1 MICTHCGKEIQNGIT
16 FCPYCGS
23 TVNNAKENTKMKKH
37 NPAKVLVSIAAVA
50 VVAAGGWAFAN
61 RTPTIDVSKYMILS
75 ADGYNTVGKLNISF
89 DTEKLEKDYGKQI
102 ATRFKK
108 QMKNLKDDTYG
119 LSSLTASL
127 YDGYEADLFAET
139 CATGSAD
146 KTKNLSNG
154 DVVTYTW
161 DDNSDEAEEAF
172 GVKVK
177 YSDIT
182 YTVSGLAS
190 VNTFDAFDGV
200 DVEFSGISPDGRAT
214 VNSLPT
220 AAEAQGLYYT
230 LDENSGLSNGDT
242 VTLTVSADDTFLKN
256 HEITLSETSKTLTV
270 SGLKEPE
277 TIDPFEDSLLN
288 IAVEGETVSGKLN
301 ILIRGC
307 APHLGVTVSSD
318 LPADDPRS
326 ALTYSVATESPEGG
340 YAQGDVVTITATP
353 KFSSDFTNSYILSRD
368 SLEVSLENVPHY
380 LSSADEVTPDL
391 LAQLKPLV
399 ENELNSSVDYG
410 MTYTS
415 IWAADGSS
423 PVSSESSASGPR
435 WTGTASLLVDKD
447 SDIYNGS
454 YYGDNML
461 VFPYEIAYNV
471 FSGEGSGTAVGG
483 IYLLNVKVNA
493 DGSYDL
499 SEVSTGTTSYYTD
512 MNAFLAKEVNNRSE
526 WYDITTAPFNW

>member
-23 TVNNAKENTKMKKH
+23 AVNNAKENTKMKKH
-37 NPAKVLVSIAAVA
+37 NPAKVLAPIAAAA
-50 VVAAGGWAFAN
+50 VIAAGGWAFAN
-61 RTPTIDVSKYMILS
+61 RTPTIDVSKYMTLS

-102 ATRFKK
+102 TTRFKK

-127 YDGYEADLFAET
+127 YDGYETDLFAET

-177 YSDIT
+177 YTDIT

-242 VTLTVSADDTFLKN
+242 VTLTVHSNRDDFSDCIDKYGAMPQATEKTFTVEGLNEYVTSAD
-256 HEITLSETSKTLTV
+256 TLS
-270 SGLKEPE
+270 
-277 TIDPFEDSLLN
+277 DSVL
-288 IAVEGETVSGKLN
+288 
-301 ILIRGC
+301 
-307 APHLGVTVSSD
+307 
-318 LPADDPRS
+318 
-326 ALTYSVATESPEGG
+326 
-340 YAQGDVVTITATP
+340 
-353 KFSSDFTNSYILSRD
+353 
-368 SLEVSLENVPHY
+368 VSLQNQAEDVFKSY
-380 LSSADEVTPDL
+380 A
-391 LAQLKPLV
+391 AQRFSNGQTFK
-399 ENELNSSVDYG
+399 G
-410 MTYTS
+410 MTYLGNYILTPKNKDSWGDKDRIVLAYQVTVHHDYTS
-415 IWAADGSS
+415 ELNTTYDADDSFFWYITFNNVSKDADGNI
-423 PVSSESSASGPR
+423 ASGLNDYDTPTTFVKIDSGVQKYSFSSSTET
-435 WTGTASLLVDKD
+435 WEYYGYASLD
-447 SDIYNGS
+447 SLYNAAVNQ
-454 YYGDNML
+454 YVENYNHQDN
-461 VFPYEIAYNV
+461 VA
-471 FSGEGSGTAVGG
+471 
-483 IYLLNVKVNA
+483 
-493 DGSYDL
+493 
-499 SEVSTGTTSYYTD
+499 
-512 MNAFLAKEVNNRSE
+512 
-526 WYDITTAPFNW
+526 

>member
-23 TVNNAKENTKMKKH
+23 AVNNAKENTKMKKH
-37 NPAKVLVSIAAVA
+37 NPAKVLAPIAAVA

-61 RTPTIDVSKYMILS
+61 RTPTIDVSKYMTLS

-102 ATRFKK
+102 TTRFKK

-127 YDGYEADLFAET
+127 YDGYETDLFAET

-146 KTKNLSNG
+146 KTKTLSNG

-177 YSDIT
+177 YTDIT

-242 VTLTVSADDTFLKN
+242 VTLTVHSNRDDFSDCIDKYGAMPQATEKTFTVEGLNEYVTSAD
-256 HEITLSETSKTLTV
+256 TLS
-270 SGLKEPE
+270 
-277 TIDPFEDSLLN
+277 DSVL
-288 IAVEGETVSGKLN
+288 
-301 ILIRGC
+301 
-307 APHLGVTVSSD
+307 
-318 LPADDPRS
+318 
-326 ALTYSVATESPEGG
+326 
-340 YAQGDVVTITATP
+340 
-353 KFSSDFTNSYILSRD
+353 
-368 SLEVSLENVPHY
+368 VSLQNQAEDVFKSY
-380 LSSADEVTPDL
+380 A
-391 LAQLKPLV
+391 AQRFSNGQTFK
-399 ENELNSSVDYG
+399 G
-410 MTYTS
+410 MTYLGNYILTPKNKDSWGDKDRIVLAYQVTVHHDYTS
-415 IWAADGSS
+415 ELNTTYDADDSFFWYITFNNVSKDADGNI
-423 PVSSESSASGPR
+423 ASGLNDYDTPTTFVKIDSGVQKYSFSSSTET
-435 WTGTASLLVDKD
+435 WEYYGYASLD
-447 SDIYNGS
+447 SLYNAAVNQ
-454 YYGDNML
+454 YVENYNHQDN
-461 VFPYEIAYNV
+461 VA
-471 FSGEGSGTAVGG
+471 
-483 IYLLNVKVNA
+483 
-493 DGSYDL
+493 
-499 SEVSTGTTSYYTD
+499 
-512 MNAFLAKEVNNRSE
+512 
-526 WYDITTAPFNW
+526 

>member
-37 NPAKVLVSIAAVA
+37 TPAKVLVPIAAVA

-61 RTPTIDVSKYMILS
+61 RTPTIDVSKYMTLS

-146 KTKNLSNG
+146 KTKGLSNG

-177 YSDIT
+177 YTDIT

-242 VTLTVSADDTFLKN
+242 VTLTVHSNRDDFSDCIDKYGAMPQATEKTFTVEGLNEYVTSAD
-256 HEITLSETSKTLTV
+256 TLS
-270 SGLKEPE
+270 
-277 TIDPFEDSLLN
+277 DSVL
-288 IAVEGETVSGKLN
+288 
-301 ILIRGC
+301 
-307 APHLGVTVSSD
+307 
-318 LPADDPRS
+318 
-326 ALTYSVATESPEGG
+326 
-340 YAQGDVVTITATP
+340 
-353 KFSSDFTNSYILSRD
+353 
-368 SLEVSLENVPHY
+368 VSLQNQAEDVFKSY
-380 LSSADEVTPDL
+380 A
-391 LAQLKPLV
+391 AQRFSNGQTFK
-399 ENELNSSVDYG
+399 G
-410 MTYTS
+410 MTYLGNYILTPKNKDSWGDKDRIVLAYQVTVHHDYTS
-415 IWAADGSS
+415 ELNTTYDADDSFFWYITFNNVSKDADGNI
-423 PVSSESSASGPR
+423 ASGLNDYDTPTTFVKIDSGVQKYSFSSSTET
-435 WTGTASLLVDKD
+435 WEYYGYASLD
-447 SDIYNGS
+447 SLYNAAVNQ
-454 YYGDNML
+454 YVENYNHQDN
-461 VFPYEIAYNV
+461 VA
-471 FSGEGSGTAVGG
+471 
-483 IYLLNVKVNA
+483 
-493 DGSYDL
+493 
-499 SEVSTGTTSYYTD
+499 
-512 MNAFLAKEVNNRSE
+512 
-526 WYDITTAPFNW
+526 

>member
-23 TVNNAKENTKMKKH
+23 AVNNAKENTKMKKH
-37 NPAKVLVSIAAVA
+37 NPAKVLAPIAAVA

-61 RTPTIDVSKYMILS
+61 RTPTIDVSKYMTLS

-102 ATRFKK
+102 TTRFKK

-127 YDGYEADLFAET
+127 YDGYETDLFAET

-177 YSDIT
+177 YTDIT

-242 VTLTVSADDTFLKN
+242 VTLTVHSNRDDFSDCIDKYGAMPQATEKTFTVEGLNEYVTSAD
-256 HEITLSETSKTLTV
+256 TLS
-270 SGLKEPE
+270 
-277 TIDPFEDSLLN
+277 DSVL
-288 IAVEGETVSGKLN
+288 
-301 ILIRGC
+301 
-307 APHLGVTVSSD
+307 
-318 LPADDPRS
+318 
-326 ALTYSVATESPEGG
+326 
-340 YAQGDVVTITATP
+340 
-353 KFSSDFTNSYILSRD
+353 
-368 SLEVSLENVPHY
+368 VSLQNQAEDVFKSY
-380 LSSADEVTPDL
+380 A
-391 LAQLKPLV
+391 AQRFSNGQTFK
-399 ENELNSSVDYG
+399 G
-410 MTYTS
+410 MTYLGNYILTPKNKDSWGDKDRIVLAYQVTVHHDYTS
-415 IWAADGSS
+415 ELNTTYDADDSFFWYITFNNVSKDAAGNI
-423 PVSSESSASGPR
+423 ASGLNDYDTPTTFVKIDSGVQKYSFSSSTET
-435 WTGTASLLVDKD
+435 WEYYGYASLD
-447 SDIYNGS
+447 SLYNAAVNQ
-454 YYGDNML
+454 YVENYNHQDN
-461 VFPYEIAYNV
+461 VA
-471 FSGEGSGTAVGG
+471 
-483 IYLLNVKVNA
+483 
-493 DGSYDL
+493 
-499 SEVSTGTTSYYTD
+499 
-512 MNAFLAKEVNNRSE
+512 
-526 WYDITTAPFNW
+526 

>member
-23 TVNNAKENTKMKKH
+23 TVNNARENTKMKKH
-37 NPAKVLVSIAAVA
+37 NPAKVLVPIAAVA

-61 RTPTIDVSKYMILS
+61 RTPTIDVSKYMTLS

-177 YSDIT
+177 YTDIT

-242 VTLTVSADDTFLKN
+242 VTLTVHSNRDDFSDCIDKYGAMPQATEKTFTVAGLNEYVTSAD
-256 HEITLSETSKTLTV
+256 TLS
-270 SGLKEPE
+270 
-277 TIDPFEDSLLN
+277 DSVL
-288 IAVEGETVSGKLN
+288 
-301 ILIRGC
+301 
-307 APHLGVTVSSD
+307 
-318 LPADDPRS
+318 
-326 ALTYSVATESPEGG
+326 
-340 YAQGDVVTITATP
+340 
-353 KFSSDFTNSYILSRD
+353 
-368 SLEVSLENVPHY
+368 VSLQNQAEDVFKSY
-380 LSSADEVTPDL
+380 A
-391 LAQLKPLV
+391 AQRFSNGQTFK
-399 ENELNSSVDYG
+399 G
-410 MTYTS
+410 MTYLGNYILTPKNKDSWGDKDRIVLAYQVTVHHDYTS
-415 IWAADGSS
+415 ELNTTYDADDSFFWYITFNNVSKDADGNI
-423 PVSSESSASGPR
+423 ASGLNDYDTPTTFVKIDSGVQKYSFSSSTET
-435 WTGTASLLVDKD
+435 WEYYGYASLD
-447 SDIYNGS
+447 SLYNAAVNQ
-454 YYGDNML
+454 YVENYNHQDN
-461 VFPYEIAYNV
+461 VA
-471 FSGEGSGTAVGG
+471 
-483 IYLLNVKVNA
+483 
-493 DGSYDL
+493 
-499 SEVSTGTTSYYTD
+499 
-512 MNAFLAKEVNNRSE
+512 
-526 WYDITTAPFNW
+526 

>member
-23 TVNNAKENTKMKKH
+23 AVNNAKENTKMKKR
-37 NPAKVLVSIAAVA
+37 NPAKVLVPIAAVA

-61 RTPTIDVSKYMILS
+61 RTPTIDVSKYMTLS

-89 DTEKLEKDYGKQI
+89 DTEKFEKDYGKQI

-146 KTKNLSNG
+146 KTKGLSNG

-177 YSDIT
+177 YTDIT

-242 VTLTVSADDTFLKN
+242 VTLTVHSNRDDFSDCIDKYGAMPQATEKTFTVEELNEYVTSAD
-256 HEITLSETSKTLTV
+256 TLS
-270 SGLKEPE
+270 
-277 TIDPFEDSLLN
+277 DSVL
-288 IAVEGETVSGKLN
+288 
-301 ILIRGC
+301 
-307 APHLGVTVSSD
+307 
-318 LPADDPRS
+318 
-326 ALTYSVATESPEGG
+326 
-340 YAQGDVVTITATP
+340 
-353 KFSSDFTNSYILSRD
+353 
-368 SLEVSLENVPHY
+368 VSLQNQAEDVFKSY
-380 LSSADEVTPDL
+380 A
-391 LAQLKPLV
+391 AQRFSNGQTFK
-399 ENELNSSVDYG
+399 G
-410 MTYTS
+410 MTYLGNYILTPKNKDSWGDKDRIVLAYQVTVHHDYTS
-415 IWAADGSS
+415 ELNTTYDADDSFFWYITFNN
-423 PVSSESSASGPR
+423 VSKDANDNIASGLNDYDTPTTFVKIDSGVQKYSFSSSTKT
-435 WTGTASLLVDKD
+435 WEYYGYASLD
-447 SDIYNGS
+447 SLYNAAVNQ
-454 YYGDNML
+454 YVENYNHQDN
-461 VFPYEIAYNV
+461 VA
-471 FSGEGSGTAVGG
+471 
-483 IYLLNVKVNA
+483 
-493 DGSYDL
+493 
-499 SEVSTGTTSYYTD
+499 
-512 MNAFLAKEVNNRSE
+512 
-526 WYDITTAPFNW
+526 

>member
-23 TVNNAKENTKMKKH
+23 AVNNAKENTKMKKH

-61 RTPTIDVSKYMILS
+61 RTPTIDVSKYMTLS

-177 YSDIT
+177 YTDIT

-214 VNSLPT
+214 VTSLPT
-220 AAEAQGLYYT
+220 ATEAQGLYYT

-242 VTLTVSADDTFLKN
+242 VTLTVHSNRDDFSDCIDKYGAMPQATEKTFTVAGLNEYVTSAD
-256 HEITLSETSKTLTV
+256 TLS
-270 SGLKEPE
+270 
-277 TIDPFEDSLLN
+277 DSVL
-288 IAVEGETVSGKLN
+288 
-301 ILIRGC
+301 
-307 APHLGVTVSSD
+307 
-318 LPADDPRS
+318 
-326 ALTYSVATESPEGG
+326 
-340 YAQGDVVTITATP
+340 
-353 KFSSDFTNSYILSRD
+353 
-368 SLEVSLENVPHY
+368 VSLQNQAEDVFKSY
-380 LSSADEVTPDL
+380 A
-391 LAQLKPLV
+391 AQRFSNGQTFK
-399 ENELNSSVDYG
+399 G
-410 MTYTS
+410 MTYLGNYILTPKNKDSWGDKDRIVLAYQVTVHHDYTS
-415 IWAADGSS
+415 ELNTTYDADDSFFWYITFNNVSKDADGNI
-423 PVSSESSASGPR
+423 ASGLNDYDTPTTFVKIDSGVQKYSFSSSTET
-435 WTGTASLLVDKD
+435 WEYYGYASLD
-447 SDIYNGS
+447 SLYNAAVNQ
-454 YYGDNML
+454 YVENYNHQDN
-461 VFPYEIAYNV
+461 VA
-471 FSGEGSGTAVGG
+471 
-483 IYLLNVKVNA
+483 
-493 DGSYDL
+493 
-499 SEVSTGTTSYYTD
+499 
-512 MNAFLAKEVNNRSE
+512 
-526 WYDITTAPFNW
+526 

>member
-23 TVNNAKENTKMKKH
+23 AVNNAKENTKMKKR
-37 NPAKVLVSIAAVA
+37 NPAKVLVPIAAVA

-61 RTPTIDVSKYMILS
+61 RTPTIDVSKYMTLS

-127 YDGYEADLFAET
+127 YDGYETDLFAET

-177 YSDIT
+177 YTDIT

-242 VTLTVSADDTFLKN
+242 VTLTVHSNRDDFSDCIDKYGAMPQATEKTFTVEELNEYVTSAD
-256 HEITLSETSKTLTV
+256 TLS
-270 SGLKEPE
+270 
-277 TIDPFEDSLLN
+277 DSVL
-288 IAVEGETVSGKLN
+288 
-301 ILIRGC
+301 
-307 APHLGVTVSSD
+307 
-318 LPADDPRS
+318 
-326 ALTYSVATESPEGG
+326 
-340 YAQGDVVTITATP
+340 
-353 KFSSDFTNSYILSRD
+353 
-368 SLEVSLENVPHY
+368 VSLQNQAEDVFKSY
-380 LSSADEVTPDL
+380 A
-391 LAQLKPLV
+391 AQRFSNGQTFK
-399 ENELNSSVDYG
+399 G
-410 MTYTS
+410 MTYLGNYILTPKNKDSWGDKDRIVLAYQVTVHHDYTS
-415 IWAADGSS
+415 ELNMTYDADDSFFWYITFNN
-423 PVSSESSASGPR
+423 VSKDANDNIASGLNDYDTPTTFVKIDSGVQKYSFSSSTKT
-435 WTGTASLLVDKD
+435 WEYYGYASLD
-447 SDIYNGS
+447 SLYNAAVNQ
-454 YYGDNML
+454 YVENYNHQDN
-461 VFPYEIAYNV
+461 VA
-471 FSGEGSGTAVGG
+471 
-483 IYLLNVKVNA
+483 
-493 DGSYDL
+493 
-499 SEVSTGTTSYYTD
+499 
-512 MNAFLAKEVNNRSE
+512 
-526 WYDITTAPFNW
+526 

>member
-23 TVNNAKENTKMKKH
+23 AVNNAKENTKMKKH
-37 NPAKVLVSIAAVA
+37 NPAKVLAPSAAVA

-61 RTPTIDVSKYMILS
+61 RTPTIDVSKYMTLS

-102 ATRFKK
+102 TTRFKK

-127 YDGYEADLFAET
+127 YDGYETDLFAET

-177 YSDIT
+177 YTDIT

-242 VTLTVSADDTFLKN
+242 VTLTVHSNRDDFSDCIDKYGAMPQATEKTFTVEGLNEYVTSAD
-256 HEITLSETSKTLTV
+256 TLS
-270 SGLKEPE
+270 
-277 TIDPFEDSLLN
+277 DSVL
-288 IAVEGETVSGKLN
+288 
-301 ILIRGC
+301 
-307 APHLGVTVSSD
+307 
-318 LPADDPRS
+318 
-326 ALTYSVATESPEGG
+326 
-340 YAQGDVVTITATP
+340 
-353 KFSSDFTNSYILSRD
+353 
-368 SLEVSLENVPHY
+368 VSLQNQAEDVFKSY
-380 LSSADEVTPDL
+380 A
-391 LAQLKPLV
+391 AQRFSNGQTFK
-399 ENELNSSVDYG
+399 G
-410 MTYTS
+410 MTYLGNYILTPKNKDSWGDKDRIVLAYQVTVHHDYTS
-415 IWAADGSS
+415 ELNTTYDADDSFFWYITFNN
-423 PVSSESSASGPR
+423 VSKDANDNIASGLNDYDTPTTFVKIDSGVQKYSFSSSTET
-435 WTGTASLLVDKD
+435 WEYYGYASLD
-447 SDIYNGS
+447 SLYNAAVNQ
-454 YYGDNML
+454 YVENYNHQDN
-461 VFPYEIAYNV
+461 VA
-471 FSGEGSGTAVGG
+471 
-483 IYLLNVKVNA
+483 
-493 DGSYDL
+493 
-499 SEVSTGTTSYYTD
+499 
-512 MNAFLAKEVNNRSE
+512 
-526 WYDITTAPFNW
+526 

>member
-37 NPAKVLVSIAAVA
+37 NPAKILVPIATVA

-61 RTPTIDVSKYMILS
+61 RTPTIDVSKYMTLS

-146 KTKNLSNG
+146 KTKGLSNG

-177 YSDIT
+177 YTDIT

-242 VTLTVSADDTFLKN
+242 VTLTVHSNRDDFSDCIDKYGAMPQATEKTFTVEGLNEYVTSAD
-256 HEITLSETSKTLTV
+256 TLS
-270 SGLKEPE
+270 
-277 TIDPFEDSLLN
+277 DSVL
-288 IAVEGETVSGKLN
+288 
-301 ILIRGC
+301 
-307 APHLGVTVSSD
+307 
-318 LPADDPRS
+318 
-326 ALTYSVATESPEGG
+326 
-340 YAQGDVVTITATP
+340 
-353 KFSSDFTNSYILSRD
+353 
-368 SLEVSLENVPHY
+368 VSLQNQAEDVFKSY
-380 LSSADEVTPDL
+380 A
-391 LAQLKPLV
+391 AQRFSNGQTFK
-399 ENELNSSVDYG
+399 G
-410 MTYTS
+410 MTYLGNYILTPKNKDSWGDKDRIVLAYQVTVHHDYTS
-415 IWAADGSS
+415 ELNTTYDADDSFFWYITFNN
-423 PVSSESSASGPR
+423 VSKDANDNIASGLNDYDTPTTFVKIDSGVQKYSFSSSTET
-435 WTGTASLLVDKD
+435 WEYYGYASLD
-447 SDIYNGS
+447 SLYNAAVNQ
-454 YYGDNML
+454 YVENYNHQDN
-461 VFPYEIAYNV
+461 VA
-471 FSGEGSGTAVGG
+471 
-483 IYLLNVKVNA
+483 
-493 DGSYDL
+493 
-499 SEVSTGTTSYYTD
+499 
-512 MNAFLAKEVNNRSE
+512 
-526 WYDITTAPFNW
+526 

>member
-37 NPAKVLVSIAAVA
+37 NHAKVLVPIAAVA

-61 RTPTIDVSKYMILS
+61 RTPTIDVSKYMTLS

-146 KTKNLSNG
+146 KTKGLSNG

-200 DVEFSGISPDGRAT
+200 DVEFSGISPDGCAT

-242 VTLTVSADDTFLKN
+242 VTLTVHSNRDDFSDCIDKYGAMPQATEKTFTVEGLNEYVTSAD
-256 HEITLSETSKTLTV
+256 TLS
-270 SGLKEPE
+270 
-277 TIDPFEDSLLN
+277 DSVL
-288 IAVEGETVSGKLN
+288 
-301 ILIRGC
+301 
-307 APHLGVTVSSD
+307 
-318 LPADDPRS
+318 
-326 ALTYSVATESPEGG
+326 
-340 YAQGDVVTITATP
+340 
-353 KFSSDFTNSYILSRD
+353 
-368 SLEVSLENVPHY
+368 VSLQNQAEDVFKSY
-380 LSSADEVTPDL
+380 A
-391 LAQLKPLV
+391 AQRFSNGQTFK
-399 ENELNSSVDYG
+399 G
-410 MTYTS
+410 MTYLGNYILTPKNKDSWGDKDRIVLAYQVTVHHDYTS
-415 IWAADGSS
+415 ELNTTYDADDSFFWYITFNN
-423 PVSSESSASGPR
+423 VSKDANDNIASGLNDYDTPTTFVKIDSGVQKYSFSSSTET
-435 WTGTASLLVDKD
+435 WEYYGYASLD
-447 SDIYNGS
+447 SLYNAAVNQ
-454 YYGDNML
+454 YVENYNHQDN
-461 VFPYEIAYNV
+461 VA
-471 FSGEGSGTAVGG
+471 
-483 IYLLNVKVNA
+483 
-493 DGSYDL
+493 
-499 SEVSTGTTSYYTD
+499 
-512 MNAFLAKEVNNRSE
+512 
-526 WYDITTAPFNW
+526 

>member
-23 TVNNAKENTKMKKH
+23 AVNNAKENTKMKKH
-37 NPAKVLVSIAAVA
+37 NPAKILVPIATVA

-61 RTPTIDVSKYMILS
+61 RTPTIDVSKYMTLS

-127 YDGYEADLFAET
+127 YDGYETDLFAET

-177 YSDIT
+177 YTDIT

-242 VTLTVSADDTFLKN
+242 VTLTVHSNRDDFSDCIDKYGAMPQATEKTFTVEGLNEYVTSAD
-256 HEITLSETSKTLTV
+256 TLS
-270 SGLKEPE
+270 
-277 TIDPFEDSLLN
+277 DSVL
-288 IAVEGETVSGKLN
+288 
-301 ILIRGC
+301 
-307 APHLGVTVSSD
+307 
-318 LPADDPRS
+318 
-326 ALTYSVATESPEGG
+326 
-340 YAQGDVVTITATP
+340 
-353 KFSSDFTNSYILSRD
+353 
-368 SLEVSLENVPHY
+368 VSLQNQAEDVFKSY
-380 LSSADEVTPDL
+380 A
-391 LAQLKPLV
+391 AQRFSNGQTFK
-399 ENELNSSVDYG
+399 G
-410 MTYTS
+410 MTYLGNYILTPKNKDSWGDKDRIVLAYQVTVHHDYTS
-415 IWAADGSS
+415 ELNTTYDADDSFFWYITFNNVSKDADGNI
-423 PVSSESSASGPR
+423 ASGLNDYDTPTTFVKIDSGVQKYSFSSSTET
-435 WTGTASLLVDKD
+435 WEYYGYASLD
-447 SDIYNGS
+447 SLYNAAVNQ
-454 YYGDNML
+454 YVENYNHQDN
-461 VFPYEIAYNV
+461 VA
-471 FSGEGSGTAVGG
+471 
-483 IYLLNVKVNA
+483 
-493 DGSYDL
+493 
-499 SEVSTGTTSYYTD
+499 
-512 MNAFLAKEVNNRSE
+512 
-526 WYDITTAPFNW
+526 

>member
-23 TVNNAKENTKMKKH
+23 AVNNAKENTKMKKH
-37 NPAKVLVSIAAVA
+37 NPAKVLAPIAAAA
-50 VVAAGGWAFAN
+50 VIAVGGWAFAN
-61 RTPTIDVSKYMILS
+61 RTPTIDVSKYMTLS

-127 YDGYEADLFAET
+127 YDGYETDLFAET

-177 YSDIT
+177 YTDIT

-242 VTLTVSADDTFLKN
+242 VTLTVHSNRDDFSDCIDKYGAMPQATEKTFTVEGLNEYVTSAD
-256 HEITLSETSKTLTV
+256 TLS
-270 SGLKEPE
+270 
-277 TIDPFEDSLLN
+277 DSVL
-288 IAVEGETVSGKLN
+288 
-301 ILIRGC
+301 
-307 APHLGVTVSSD
+307 
-318 LPADDPRS
+318 
-326 ALTYSVATESPEGG
+326 
-340 YAQGDVVTITATP
+340 
-353 KFSSDFTNSYILSRD
+353 
-368 SLEVSLENVPHY
+368 VSLQNQAEDVFKSY
-380 LSSADEVTPDL
+380 A
-391 LAQLKPLV
+391 AQRFSNGQTFK
-399 ENELNSSVDYG
+399 G
-410 MTYTS
+410 MTYLGNYILTPKNKDSWGDKDRIVLAYQVTVHHDYTS
-415 IWAADGSS
+415 ELNTTYDADDSFFWYITFNNVSKDADGNI
-423 PVSSESSASGPR
+423 ASGLNDYDTPTTFVKIDSGVQKYSFSSSTET
-435 WTGTASLLVDKD
+435 WEYYGYASLD
-447 SDIYNGS
+447 SLYNAAVNQ
-454 YYGDNML
+454 YVENYNHQDN
-461 VFPYEIAYNV
+461 VA
-471 FSGEGSGTAVGG
+471 
-483 IYLLNVKVNA
+483 
-493 DGSYDL
+493 
-499 SEVSTGTTSYYTD
+499 
-512 MNAFLAKEVNNRSE
+512 
-526 WYDITTAPFNW
+526 

>member
-23 TVNNAKENTKMKKH
+23 TVNNAKENTKMKKR
-37 NPAKVLVSIAAVA
+37 NPAKVLVPIAAVA

-61 RTPTIDVSKYMILS
+61 RTPTIDVSKYMTLS

-108 QMKNLKDDTYG
+108 QMKNLKDDTFG

-177 YSDIT
+177 YTDIT

-242 VTLTVSADDTFLKN
+242 VTLTVHSNRDDFSDCISKYGAMPQATEKTFTVAGLNEYVTSAD
-256 HEITLSETSKTLTV
+256 TLS
-270 SGLKEPE
+270 
-277 TIDPFEDSLLN
+277 DSVL
-288 IAVEGETVSGKLN
+288 
-301 ILIRGC
+301 
-307 APHLGVTVSSD
+307 
-318 LPADDPRS
+318 
-326 ALTYSVATESPEGG
+326 
-340 YAQGDVVTITATP
+340 
-353 KFSSDFTNSYILSRD
+353 
-368 SLEVSLENVPHY
+368 VSLQNQAEDVFKSY
-380 LSSADEVTPDL
+380 A
-391 LAQLKPLV
+391 AQRFSNGQTFK
-399 ENELNSSVDYG
+399 G
-410 MTYTS
+410 MTYLGNYILTPKNKDSWGDKDRIVLAYQVTVHHDYTS
-415 IWAADGSS
+415 ELNTTYDADDSFFWYITFNN
-423 PVSSESSASGPR
+423 VSKDANSNIASGLNDYDTPTTFVKIDSGVQKYSFSSSTKI
-435 WTGTASLLVDKD
+435 WEYYGYASLD
-447 SDIYNGS
+447 SLYNAAVNQ
-454 YYGDNML
+454 YVENYNHQDN
-461 VFPYEIAYNV
+461 VA
-471 FSGEGSGTAVGG
+471 
-483 IYLLNVKVNA
+483 
-493 DGSYDL
+493 
-499 SEVSTGTTSYYTD
+499 
-512 MNAFLAKEVNNRSE
+512 
-526 WYDITTAPFNW
+526 

>member
-23 TVNNAKENTKMKKH
+23 AVNNAKENTKMKKR
-37 NPAKVLVSIAAVA
+37 NPAKVLVPIAAVA

-61 RTPTIDVSKYMILS
+61 RTPTIDVSKYMTLS

-102 ATRFKK
+102 TTRFKK
-108 QMKNLKDDTYG
+108 QMKNLKDDTFG

-161 DDNSDEAEEAF
+161 DDNSGEAEEAF

-177 YSDIT
+177 YTDIT

-242 VTLTVSADDTFLKN
+242 VTLTVHSNRDDFSDCIDKYGAMPQATEKTFTVEGLNEYVTSAD
-256 HEITLSETSKTLTV
+256 TLS
-270 SGLKEPE
+270 
-277 TIDPFEDSLLN
+277 DSVL
-288 IAVEGETVSGKLN
+288 
-301 ILIRGC
+301 
-307 APHLGVTVSSD
+307 
-318 LPADDPRS
+318 
-326 ALTYSVATESPEGG
+326 
-340 YAQGDVVTITATP
+340 
-353 KFSSDFTNSYILSRD
+353 
-368 SLEVSLENVPHY
+368 VSLQNQAEDVFKSY
-380 LSSADEVTPDL
+380 A
-391 LAQLKPLV
+391 AQRFSNGQTFK
-399 ENELNSSVDYG
+399 G
-410 MTYTS
+410 MTYLGNYILTPKNKDSWGDKDRIVLAYQVTVHHDYTS
-415 IWAADGSS
+415 ELNTTYDADDSFFWYITFNNVSKDADGNI
-423 PVSSESSASGPR
+423 ASGLNDYDTPTTFVKIDSGVQKYSFSSSTET
-435 WTGTASLLVDKD
+435 WEYYGYASLD
-447 SDIYNGS
+447 SLYNAAVNQ
-454 YYGDNML
+454 YVENYNHQDN
-461 VFPYEIAYNV
+461 VA
-471 FSGEGSGTAVGG
+471 
-483 IYLLNVKVNA
+483 
-493 DGSYDL
+493 
-499 SEVSTGTTSYYTD
+499 
-512 MNAFLAKEVNNRSE
+512 
-526 WYDITTAPFNW
+526 

>member
-23 TVNNAKENTKMKKH
+23 AVNNAKENTKMKKH
-37 NPAKVLVSIAAVA
+37 NPAKVLAPIAAAA
-50 VVAAGGWAFAN
+50 VIAAGGWAFAN
-61 RTPTIDVSKYMILS
+61 RTPTIDVSKYMTLS

-127 YDGYEADLFAET
+127 YDGYETDLFAET

-177 YSDIT
+177 YTDIT

-242 VTLTVSADDTFLKN
+242 VTLTVHSNRDDFSDCIDKYGAMPQATEKTFTVEGLNEYVTSADTR
-256 HEITLSETSKTLTV
+256 S
-270 SGLKEPE
+270 
-277 TIDPFEDSLLN
+277 DSVL
-288 IAVEGETVSGKLN
+288 
-301 ILIRGC
+301 
-307 APHLGVTVSSD
+307 
-318 LPADDPRS
+318 
-326 ALTYSVATESPEGG
+326 
-340 YAQGDVVTITATP
+340 
-353 KFSSDFTNSYILSRD
+353 
-368 SLEVSLENVPHY
+368 VSLQNQAEDVFKSY
-380 LSSADEVTPDL
+380 A
-391 LAQLKPLV
+391 AQRFSNGQTFK
-399 ENELNSSVDYG
+399 G
-410 MTYTS
+410 MTYLGNYILTPKNKDSWGDKDRIVLAYQVTVHHDYTS
-415 IWAADGSS
+415 ELNTTYDADDSFFWYITFNNVSKDADGNI
-423 PVSSESSASGPR
+423 ASGLNDYDTPTTFVKIDSGVQKYSFSSSTET
-435 WTGTASLLVDKD
+435 WEYYGYASLD
-447 SDIYNGS
+447 SLYNAAVNQ
-454 YYGDNML
+454 YVENYNHQDN
-461 VFPYEIAYNV
+461 VA
-471 FSGEGSGTAVGG
+471 
-483 IYLLNVKVNA
+483 
-493 DGSYDL
+493 
-499 SEVSTGTTSYYTD
+499 
-512 MNAFLAKEVNNRSE
+512 
-526 WYDITTAPFNW
+526 

>member
-23 TVNNAKENTKMKKH
+23 AINNAKENTKMKKH
-37 NPAKVLVSIAAVA
+37 NPAKVLALIAAAA
-50 VVAAGGWAFAN
+50 VIAAGGWAFAN
-61 RTPTIDVSKYMILS
+61 RTPTIDVSKYMTLS
-75 ADGYNTVGKLNISF
+75 ADGYNTVGKLNIDF
-89 DTEKLEKDYGKQI
+89 DTDKLEQDYGKQI

-146 KTKNLSNG
+146 KTKGLSNG

-177 YSDIT
+177 YTDIT

-242 VTLTVSADDTFLKN
+242 VTLTVHSNRDDFSDCIDKYGAMPQATEKTFTVEGLNEYVTSAD
-256 HEITLSETSKTLTV
+256 TLS
-270 SGLKEPE
+270 
-277 TIDPFEDSLLN
+277 DSVL
-288 IAVEGETVSGKLN
+288 
-301 ILIRGC
+301 
-307 APHLGVTVSSD
+307 
-318 LPADDPRS
+318 
-326 ALTYSVATESPEGG
+326 
-340 YAQGDVVTITATP
+340 
-353 KFSSDFTNSYILSRD
+353 
-368 SLEVSLENVPHY
+368 VSLQNQAEDVFKSY
-380 LSSADEVTPDL
+380 A
-391 LAQLKPLV
+391 AQRFSNGQTFK
-399 ENELNSSVDYG
+399 G
-410 MTYTS
+410 MTYLGNYILTPKNKDSWGDKDRIVLAYQVTVHHDYTS
-415 IWAADGSS
+415 ELNTTYDADDSFFWYITFNNVSKDADGNI
-423 PVSSESSASGPR
+423 ASGLNDYDTP
-435 WTGTASLLVDKD
+435 TTFVKID
-447 SDIYNGS
+447 SGVQKYS
-454 YYGDNML
+454 
-461 VFPYEIAYNV
+461 
-471 FSGEGSGTAVGG
+471 FSS
-483 IYLLNVKVNA
+483 
-493 DGSYDL
+493 
-499 SEVSTGTTSYYTD
+499 STGTWEYYGYASLD
-512 MNAFLAKEVNNRSE
+512 SLYNAAVNQYVEN
-526 WYDITTAPFNW
+526 YNHQDNVA

>member
-1 MICTHCGKEIQNGIT
+1 MLCTHCGKEIQNGIT

-23 TVNNAKENTKMKKH
+23 AVNNAKENTKMKKH
-37 NPAKVLVSIAAVA
+37 NPAKVLAPIAAVA

-61 RTPTIDVSKYMILS
+61 RTPTIDVSKYMTLS

-102 ATRFKK
+102 TTRFKK

-127 YDGYEADLFAET
+127 YDGYETDLFAET

-242 VTLTVSADDTFLKN
+242 VTLTVHSNRDDFSDCIDKYGAMPQATEKTFTVEGLNEYVTSAD
-256 HEITLSETSKTLTV
+256 TLS
-270 SGLKEPE
+270 
-277 TIDPFEDSLLN
+277 DSVL
-288 IAVEGETVSGKLN
+288 
-301 ILIRGC
+301 
-307 APHLGVTVSSD
+307 
-318 LPADDPRS
+318 
-326 ALTYSVATESPEGG
+326 
-340 YAQGDVVTITATP
+340 
-353 KFSSDFTNSYILSRD
+353 
-368 SLEVSLENVPHY
+368 VSLQNQAEDVFKSY
-380 LSSADEVTPDL
+380 A
-391 LAQLKPLV
+391 AQRFSNGQTFK
-399 ENELNSSVDYG
+399 G
-410 MTYTS
+410 MTYLGNYILTPKNKDSWGDKDRIVLAYQVTVHHDYTS
-415 IWAADGSS
+415 ELNTTYDADDSFFWYITFNNVSKDADGNI
-423 PVSSESSASGPR
+423 ASGLNDYDTPTTFVKIDSGVQKYSFSSSTET
-435 WTGTASLLVDKD
+435 WEYYGYASLD
-447 SDIYNGS
+447 SLYNAAVNQ
-454 YYGDNML
+454 YVENYNHQDN
-461 VFPYEIAYNV
+461 VA
-471 FSGEGSGTAVGG
+471 
-483 IYLLNVKVNA
+483 
-493 DGSYDL
+493 
-499 SEVSTGTTSYYTD
+499 
-512 MNAFLAKEVNNRSE
+512 
-526 WYDITTAPFNW
+526 

>member
-23 TVNNAKENTKMKKH
+23 AVNNAKENTKMKKH
-37 NPAKVLVSIAAVA
+37 NPAKVLVPIAAVA

-61 RTPTIDVSKYMILS
+61 HTPTIDVSKYVTIT
-75 ADGYNTVGKLNISF
+75 ADGYNTVGKLNVDF
-89 DTEKLEKDYGKQI
+89 DTDKLEKDYGKQI

-177 YSDIT
+177 YTDIT

-242 VTLTVSADDTFLKN
+242 VTLTVHSNRDDFSDCIDKYGAMPQATEKTFTVEGLNEYVTSAD
-256 HEITLSETSKTLTV
+256 TLS
-270 SGLKEPE
+270 
-277 TIDPFEDSLLN
+277 DSVL
-288 IAVEGETVSGKLN
+288 
-301 ILIRGC
+301 
-307 APHLGVTVSSD
+307 
-318 LPADDPRS
+318 
-326 ALTYSVATESPEGG
+326 
-340 YAQGDVVTITATP
+340 
-353 KFSSDFTNSYILSRD
+353 
-368 SLEVSLENVPHY
+368 VSLQNQAEDVFKSY
-380 LSSADEVTPDL
+380 A
-391 LAQLKPLV
+391 AQRFSNGQTFK
-399 ENELNSSVDYG
+399 G
-410 MTYTS
+410 MTYLGNYILTPKNKDSWGDKNRIALAYQVTVHHDYTS
-415 IWAADGSS
+415 ELNTTYDADDSFFWYITFNN
-423 PVSSESSASGPR
+423 VSKDANDNIASGLNDYDTPTTFVKIDSGVQKYSFSSSTET
-435 WTGTASLLVDKD
+435 WEYYGYASLDNL
-447 SDIYNGS
+447 YNAAVNQ
-454 YYGDNML
+454 YVENYNHQDN
-461 VFPYEIAYNV
+461 VA
-471 FSGEGSGTAVGG
+471 
-483 IYLLNVKVNA
+483 
-493 DGSYDL
+493 
-499 SEVSTGTTSYYTD
+499 
-512 MNAFLAKEVNNRSE
+512 
-526 WYDITTAPFNW
+526 

>member
-61 RTPTIDVSKYMILS
+61 RTPTIDVSKYMTLS
-75 ADGYNTVGKLNISF
+75 ADGYNTVGKLNIDF
-89 DTEKLEKDYGKQI
+89 DTDKLEQDYGKQI
-102 ATRFKK
+102 TTRFKK
-108 QMKNLKDDTYG
+108 QMKNLKDDTFG

-214 VNSLPT
+214 INSLPT

-242 VTLTVSADDTFLKN
+242 VTLTVHSNRDDFSDCIDKYGAMPQATEKTFTVEGLNEYVTSAD
-256 HEITLSETSKTLTV
+256 TLS
-270 SGLKEPE
+270 
-277 TIDPFEDSLLN
+277 DSVL
-288 IAVEGETVSGKLN
+288 
-301 ILIRGC
+301 
-307 APHLGVTVSSD
+307 
-318 LPADDPRS
+318 
-326 ALTYSVATESPEGG
+326 
-340 YAQGDVVTITATP
+340 
-353 KFSSDFTNSYILSRD
+353 
-368 SLEVSLENVPHY
+368 VSLQNQAEDVFKSY
-380 LSSADEVTPDL
+380 A
-391 LAQLKPLV
+391 AQRFSNGQTFK
-399 ENELNSSVDYG
+399 G
-410 MTYTS
+410 MTYLGNYILTPKNKDSWGDKDRIVLAYQVTVHHDYTS
-415 IWAADGSS
+415 ELNTTYDADDSFFWYITFNNVSKDADGNI
-423 PVSSESSASGPR
+423 ASGLNDYDTPTTFVKIDSGVQKYSFSSSTET
-435 WTGTASLLVDKD
+435 WEYYGYASLD
-447 SDIYNGS
+447 SLYNAAVNQ
-454 YYGDNML
+454 YVENYNHQDN
-461 VFPYEIAYNV
+461 VA
-471 FSGEGSGTAVGG
+471 
-483 IYLLNVKVNA
+483 
-493 DGSYDL
+493 
-499 SEVSTGTTSYYTD
+499 
-512 MNAFLAKEVNNRSE
+512 
-526 WYDITTAPFNW
+526 

>member
-61 RTPTIDVSKYMILS
+61 RTPTIDVSKYMTLS
-75 ADGYNTVGKLNISF
+75 ADGYNTVGKLNIDF
-89 DTEKLEKDYGKQI
+89 DTEKLEQDYGKQI

-127 YDGYEADLFAET
+127 YDGYETDLFAET

-242 VTLTVSADDTFLKN
+242 VTLTVHSNRDDFSDCIDKYGAMPQATEKTFTVEGLNEYVTSAD
-256 HEITLSETSKTLTV
+256 TLS
-270 SGLKEPE
+270 
-277 TIDPFEDSLLN
+277 DSVL
-288 IAVEGETVSGKLN
+288 
-301 ILIRGC
+301 
-307 APHLGVTVSSD
+307 
-318 LPADDPRS
+318 
-326 ALTYSVATESPEGG
+326 
-340 YAQGDVVTITATP
+340 
-353 KFSSDFTNSYILSRD
+353 
-368 SLEVSLENVPHY
+368 VSLQNQAEDVFKSY
-380 LSSADEVTPDL
+380 A
-391 LAQLKPLV
+391 AQRFSNGQTFK
-399 ENELNSSVDYG
+399 G
-410 MTYTS
+410 MTYLGNYILTPKNKDSWGDKDRIVLAYQVTVHHDYTS
-415 IWAADGSS
+415 ELNTTYDADDSFFWYITFNNVSKDADGNI
-423 PVSSESSASGPR
+423 ASGLNDYDTPTTFVKIDSGVQKYSFSSSTET
-435 WTGTASLLVDKD
+435 WEYYGYASLD
-447 SDIYNGS
+447 SLYNAAVNQ
-454 YYGDNML
+454 YVENYNHQDN
-461 VFPYEIAYNV
+461 VA
-471 FSGEGSGTAVGG
+471 
-483 IYLLNVKVNA
+483 
-493 DGSYDL
+493 
-499 SEVSTGTTSYYTD
+499 
-512 MNAFLAKEVNNRSE
+512 
-526 WYDITTAPFNW
+526 

>member
-23 TVNNAKENTKMKKH
+23 AVNNAKENTKMKKH
-37 NPAKVLVSIAAVA
+37 NPAKVLAPIAAVA

-61 RTPTIDVSKYMILS
+61 RTPTIDVSKYMTLS

-102 ATRFKK
+102 TTRFKK

-127 YDGYEADLFAET
+127 YDGYETDLFAEI

-242 VTLTVSADDTFLKN
+242 VTLTVHSNRDDFSDCIDKYGAMPQATEKTFTVEGLNEYVTSAD
-256 HEITLSETSKTLTV
+256 TLS
-270 SGLKEPE
+270 
-277 TIDPFEDSLLN
+277 DSVL
-288 IAVEGETVSGKLN
+288 
-301 ILIRGC
+301 
-307 APHLGVTVSSD
+307 
-318 LPADDPRS
+318 
-326 ALTYSVATESPEGG
+326 
-340 YAQGDVVTITATP
+340 
-353 KFSSDFTNSYILSRD
+353 
-368 SLEVSLENVPHY
+368 VSLQNQAEDVFKSY
-380 LSSADEVTPDL
+380 A
-391 LAQLKPLV
+391 AQRFSNGQTFK
-399 ENELNSSVDYG
+399 G
-410 MTYTS
+410 MTYLGNYILTPKNKDSWGDKDRIVLAYQVTVHHDYTS
-415 IWAADGSS
+415 ELNTTYDADDSFFWYITFNNVSKDADGNI
-423 PVSSESSASGPR
+423 ASGLNDYDTPTTFVKIDSGVQKYSFSSSTET
-435 WTGTASLLVDKD
+435 WEYYGYASLD
-447 SDIYNGS
+447 SLYNAAVNQ
-454 YYGDNML
+454 YVENYNHQDN
-461 VFPYEIAYNV
+461 VA
-471 FSGEGSGTAVGG
+471 
-483 IYLLNVKVNA
+483 
-493 DGSYDL
+493 
-499 SEVSTGTTSYYTD
+499 
-512 MNAFLAKEVNNRSE
+512 
-526 WYDITTAPFNW
+526 

>member
-1 MICTHCGKEIQNGIT
+1 MLCTHCGKEIQNGIT

-61 RTPTIDVSKYMILS
+61 RTPTIDVSKYMTLS

-127 YDGYEADLFAET
+127 YDGYETDLFAET

-146 KTKNLSNG
+146 KTKGLSNG

-242 VTLTVSADDTFLKN
+242 VTLTVHSNRDDFSDCIDKYGAMPQATEKTFTVEGLNEYVTSAD
-256 HEITLSETSKTLTV
+256 TLS
-270 SGLKEPE
+270 
-277 TIDPFEDSLLN
+277 DSVL
-288 IAVEGETVSGKLN
+288 
-301 ILIRGC
+301 
-307 APHLGVTVSSD
+307 
-318 LPADDPRS
+318 
-326 ALTYSVATESPEGG
+326 
-340 YAQGDVVTITATP
+340 
-353 KFSSDFTNSYILSRD
+353 
-368 SLEVSLENVPHY
+368 VSLQNQAEDVFKSY
-380 LSSADEVTPDL
+380 A
-391 LAQLKPLV
+391 AQRFSNGQTFK
-399 ENELNSSVDYG
+399 G
-410 MTYTS
+410 MTYLGNYILTPKNKDSWGDKDRIVLAYQVTVHHDYTS
-415 IWAADGSS
+415 ELNTTYDADDSFFWYITFNN
-423 PVSSESSASGPR
+423 VSKDANDNIASGLNDYDTPTTFVKIDSGVQKYSFSSSTET
-435 WTGTASLLVDKD
+435 WEYYGYASLD
-447 SDIYNGS
+447 SLYNAAVNQ
-454 YYGDNML
+454 YVENYNHQDN
-461 VFPYEIAYNV
+461 VA
-471 FSGEGSGTAVGG
+471 
-483 IYLLNVKVNA
+483 
-493 DGSYDL
+493 
-499 SEVSTGTTSYYTD
+499 
-512 MNAFLAKEVNNRSE
+512 
-526 WYDITTAPFNW
+526 

>member
-23 TVNNAKENTKMKKH
+23 AVNNAKENTKMKKR
-37 NPAKVLVSIAAVA
+37 NPAKVLVPIAAVA

-61 RTPTIDVSKYMILS
+61 RTPTIDVSKYMTLS

-89 DTEKLEKDYGKQI
+89 DTEKFEKDYGKQI

-108 QMKNLKDDTYG
+108 QMKNLKDDTFG

-242 VTLTVSADDTFLKN
+242 VTLTVHSNRDDFSDCIDKYGAMPQATEKTFTVEGLNEYVTSAD
-256 HEITLSETSKTLTV
+256 TLS
-270 SGLKEPE
+270 
-277 TIDPFEDSLLN
+277 DSVL
-288 IAVEGETVSGKLN
+288 
-301 ILIRGC
+301 
-307 APHLGVTVSSD
+307 
-318 LPADDPRS
+318 
-326 ALTYSVATESPEGG
+326 
-340 YAQGDVVTITATP
+340 
-353 KFSSDFTNSYILSRD
+353 
-368 SLEVSLENVPHY
+368 VSLQNQAEDVFKSY
-380 LSSADEVTPDL
+380 A
-391 LAQLKPLV
+391 AQRFSNGQTFK
-399 ENELNSSVDYG
+399 G
-410 MTYTS
+410 MTYLGNYILTPKNKDSWGDKDRIVLAYQVTVHHDYTS
-415 IWAADGSS
+415 ELNTTYDADDSFFWYITFNNVSKDADGNI
-423 PVSSESSASGPR
+423 ASGLNDYDTPTTFVKIDSGVQKYSFSSSTET
-435 WTGTASLLVDKD
+435 WEYYGYASLD
-447 SDIYNGS
+447 SLYNAAVNQ
-454 YYGDNML
+454 YVENYNHQDN
-461 VFPYEIAYNV
+461 VA
-471 FSGEGSGTAVGG
+471 
-483 IYLLNVKVNA
+483 
-493 DGSYDL
+493 
-499 SEVSTGTTSYYTD
+499 
-512 MNAFLAKEVNNRSE
+512 
-526 WYDITTAPFNW
+526 

>member
-23 TVNNAKENTKMKKH
+23 AVNNAKENTKMKKH
-37 NPAKVLVSIAAVA
+37 NPAKVLAPIAAVA
-50 VVAAGGWAFAN
+50 VVAA
-61 RTPTIDVSKYMILS
+61 PTIDVSKYMTLS

-102 ATRFKK
+102 TTRFKK

-127 YDGYEADLFAET
+127 YDGYETDLFAET

-242 VTLTVSADDTFLKN
+242 VTLTVHSNRDDFSDCIDKYGAMPQATEKTFTVEGLNEYVTSAD
-256 HEITLSETSKTLTV
+256 TLS
-270 SGLKEPE
+270 
-277 TIDPFEDSLLN
+277 DSVL
-288 IAVEGETVSGKLN
+288 
-301 ILIRGC
+301 
-307 APHLGVTVSSD
+307 
-318 LPADDPRS
+318 
-326 ALTYSVATESPEGG
+326 
-340 YAQGDVVTITATP
+340 
-353 KFSSDFTNSYILSRD
+353 
-368 SLEVSLENVPHY
+368 VSLQNQAEDVFKSY
-380 LSSADEVTPDL
+380 A
-391 LAQLKPLV
+391 AQRFSNGQTFK
-399 ENELNSSVDYG
+399 G
-410 MTYTS
+410 MTYLGNYILTPKNKDSWGDKDRIVLAYQVTVHHDYTS
-415 IWAADGSS
+415 ELNTTYDADDSFFWYITFNNVSKDADGNI
-423 PVSSESSASGPR
+423 ASGLNDYDTPTTFVKIDSGVQKYSFSSSTET
-435 WTGTASLLVDKD
+435 WEYYGYASLD
-447 SDIYNGS
+447 SLYNAAVNQ
-454 YYGDNML
+454 YVENYNHQDN
-461 VFPYEIAYNV
+461 VA
-471 FSGEGSGTAVGG
+471 
-483 IYLLNVKVNA
+483 
-493 DGSYDL
+493 
-499 SEVSTGTTSYYTD
+499 
-512 MNAFLAKEVNNRSE
+512 
-526 WYDITTAPFNW
+526 

>member
-61 RTPTIDVSKYMILS
+61 RTPTIDVSKYMTLS
-75 ADGYNTVGKLNISF
+75 ADGYNTVGKLNIDF
-89 DTEKLEKDYGKQI
+89 DTDKLEQDYGKQI
-102 ATRFKK
+102 TTRFKK
-108 QMKNLKDDTYG
+108 QMKNLKDDTFG

-177 YSDIT
+177 YTDIT

-242 VTLTVSADDTFLKN
+242 VTLTVHSNRDDFSDCIDKYGAMPQATEKTFTVEGLNEYVTSAD
-256 HEITLSETSKTLTV
+256 TLS
-270 SGLKEPE
+270 
-277 TIDPFEDSLLN
+277 DSVL
-288 IAVEGETVSGKLN
+288 
-301 ILIRGC
+301 
-307 APHLGVTVSSD
+307 
-318 LPADDPRS
+318 
-326 ALTYSVATESPEGG
+326 
-340 YAQGDVVTITATP
+340 
-353 KFSSDFTNSYILSRD
+353 
-368 SLEVSLENVPHY
+368 VSLQNQAEDVFKSY
-380 LSSADEVTPDL
+380 A
-391 LAQLKPLV
+391 AQRFSNGQTFK
-399 ENELNSSVDYG
+399 G
-410 MTYTS
+410 MTYLGNYILTPKNKDSWGDKDRIVLAYQVTVHHDYTS
-415 IWAADGSS
+415 ELNTTYDADDSFFWYITFNNVSKDADGNI
-423 PVSSESSASGPR
+423 ASGLNDYDTPTTFVKIDSGVQKYSFSSSTET
-435 WTGTASLLVDKD
+435 WEYYGYASLD
-447 SDIYNGS
+447 SLYNAAVNQ
-454 YYGDNML
+454 YVENYNQQDN
-461 VFPYEIAYNV
+461 VA
-471 FSGEGSGTAVGG
+471 
-483 IYLLNVKVNA
+483 
-493 DGSYDL
+493 
-499 SEVSTGTTSYYTD
+499 
-512 MNAFLAKEVNNRSE
+512 
-526 WYDITTAPFNW
+526 

>member
-37 NPAKVLVSIAAVA
+37 NPAKVLVPIAAVA

-61 RTPTIDVSKYMILS
+61 RTPTIDVSKYMTLS

-102 ATRFKK
+102 TTRFKK

-127 YDGYEADLFAET
+127 YDGYETDLFAET

-146 KTKNLSNG
+146 KTKGLSNG

-177 YSDIT
+177 YTDIT

-242 VTLTVSADDTFLKN
+242 VTLTVHSNRDDFSDCIDKYGAMPQATEKTFTVEGLNEYVTSAD
-256 HEITLSETSKTLTV
+256 TLS
-270 SGLKEPE
+270 
-277 TIDPFEDSLLN
+277 DSVL
-288 IAVEGETVSGKLN
+288 
-301 ILIRGC
+301 
-307 APHLGVTVSSD
+307 
-318 LPADDPRS
+318 
-326 ALTYSVATESPEGG
+326 
-340 YAQGDVVTITATP
+340 
-353 KFSSDFTNSYILSRD
+353 
-368 SLEVSLENVPHY
+368 VSLQNQAEDVFKSY
-380 LSSADEVTPDL
+380 A
-391 LAQLKPLV
+391 AQRFSNGQTFK
-399 ENELNSSVDYG
+399 G
-410 MTYTS
+410 MTYLGNYILTPKNKDSWGDKNRIVLAYQVTVHHDYTS
-415 IWAADGSS
+415 ELNTTYDADDSFFWYITFNNVSKDADGNI
-423 PVSSESSASGPR
+423 ASGLNDYDTPTTFVKIDSGVQKYSFSSSTKT
-435 WTGTASLLVDKD
+435 WEYYGYASLD
-447 SDIYNGS
+447 SLYNAAVNQ
-454 YYGDNML
+454 YVENYNHQDN
-461 VFPYEIAYNV
+461 VA
-471 FSGEGSGTAVGG
+471 
-483 IYLLNVKVNA
+483 
-493 DGSYDL
+493 
-499 SEVSTGTTSYYTD
+499 
-512 MNAFLAKEVNNRSE
+512 
-526 WYDITTAPFNW
+526 

>member
-1 MICTHCGKEIQNGIT
+1 MLCTHCGKEIQNGIT

-23 TVNNAKENTKMKKH
+23 AVNNAKENTKMKKH
-37 NPAKVLVSIAAVA
+37 NPAKVLVPIAAVA

-61 RTPTIDVSKYMILS
+61 RTPTIDVSKYMTLS
-75 ADGYNTVGKLNISF
+75 ADGYNTVGKLNIDF

-108 QMKNLKDDTYG
+108 QMKNLKDDTFG

-177 YSDIT
+177 YTDIT

-242 VTLTVSADDTFLKN
+242 VTLTVHSNRDDFSDCIDKYGAMPQATEKTFTVEGLNEYVTSAD
-256 HEITLSETSKTLTV
+256 TLS
-270 SGLKEPE
+270 
-277 TIDPFEDSLLN
+277 DSVL
-288 IAVEGETVSGKLN
+288 
-301 ILIRGC
+301 
-307 APHLGVTVSSD
+307 
-318 LPADDPRS
+318 
-326 ALTYSVATESPEGG
+326 
-340 YAQGDVVTITATP
+340 
-353 KFSSDFTNSYILSRD
+353 
-368 SLEVSLENVPHY
+368 VSLQNQAEDVFKSY
-380 LSSADEVTPDL
+380 A
-391 LAQLKPLV
+391 AQRFSNGQTFK
-399 ENELNSSVDYG
+399 G
-410 MTYTS
+410 MTYLGNYILTPKDKDCWGDKDRIVLAYQVTVHHDYTS
-415 IWAADGSS
+415 ELNTTYDADDSFFWYITFNN
-423 PVSSESSASGPR
+423 VSKDANDNIASGLNDYDTPTTFVKIDSGVQKYSFSSSTET
-435 WTGTASLLVDKD
+435 WEYYGYASLD
-447 SDIYNGS
+447 SLYNAAVNQ
-454 YYGDNML
+454 YVENYNHQDN
-461 VFPYEIAYNV
+461 VA
-471 FSGEGSGTAVGG
+471 
-483 IYLLNVKVNA
+483 
-493 DGSYDL
+493 
-499 SEVSTGTTSYYTD
+499 
-512 MNAFLAKEVNNRSE
+512 
-526 WYDITTAPFNW
+526 

>member
-37 NPAKVLVSIAAVA
+37 NPAKVLVPIAAVA

-61 RTPTIDVSKYMILS
+61 RTPTIDVSKYMTLS

-146 KTKNLSNG
+146 KTKGLSNG

-242 VTLTVSADDTFLKN
+242 VTLTVHSNRDDFSDCIDKYGAMPQATEKTFTVEGLNEYVTSAD
-256 HEITLSETSKTLTV
+256 TLS
-270 SGLKEPE
+270 
-277 TIDPFEDSLLN
+277 DSVL
-288 IAVEGETVSGKLN
+288 
-301 ILIRGC
+301 
-307 APHLGVTVSSD
+307 
-318 LPADDPRS
+318 
-326 ALTYSVATESPEGG
+326 
-340 YAQGDVVTITATP
+340 
-353 KFSSDFTNSYILSRD
+353 
-368 SLEVSLENVPHY
+368 VSLQNQAEDVFKSY
-380 LSSADEVTPDL
+380 A
-391 LAQLKPLV
+391 AQRFSNGQTFK
-399 ENELNSSVDYG
+399 G
-410 MTYTS
+410 MTYLGNYILTPKNKDSWGDKNRIALAYQVTVHHDYTS
-415 IWAADGSS
+415 ELNTTYDADDSFFWYITFNNVSKDADGNI
-423 PVSSESSASGPR
+423 ASGLNDYDTPTTFVKIDSGVQKYSFSSSTKT
-435 WTGTASLLVDKD
+435 WEYYGYASLD
-447 SDIYNGS
+447 SLYNAAVNQ
-454 YYGDNML
+454 YVENYNHQDN
-461 VFPYEIAYNV
+461 VA
-471 FSGEGSGTAVGG
+471 
-483 IYLLNVKVNA
+483 
-493 DGSYDL
+493 
-499 SEVSTGTTSYYTD
+499 
-512 MNAFLAKEVNNRSE
+512 
-526 WYDITTAPFNW
+526 

>member
-37 NPAKVLVSIAAVA
+37 NPAKVLVPIAAVA

-61 RTPTIDVSKYMILS
+61 RTPTIDVSKYMTLS

-161 DDNSDEAEEAF
+161 DDNSDGAEEAF

-177 YSDIT
+177 YTDIT

-242 VTLTVSADDTFLKN
+242 VTLTVHSNRDDFSDCIDKYGAMPQATEKTFTVAGLNEYVTSAD
-256 HEITLSETSKTLTV
+256 TLS
-270 SGLKEPE
+270 
-277 TIDPFEDSLLN
+277 DSVL
-288 IAVEGETVSGKLN
+288 
-301 ILIRGC
+301 
-307 APHLGVTVSSD
+307 
-318 LPADDPRS
+318 
-326 ALTYSVATESPEGG
+326 
-340 YAQGDVVTITATP
+340 
-353 KFSSDFTNSYILSRD
+353 
-368 SLEVSLENVPHY
+368 VSLQNQAEDVFKSY
-380 LSSADEVTPDL
+380 A
-391 LAQLKPLV
+391 AQRFSNGQTFK
-399 ENELNSSVDYG
+399 G
-410 MTYTS
+410 MTYLGNYILTPKNKDSWGDKDRIVLAYQVTVHHDYTS
-415 IWAADGSS
+415 ELNTTYDADDSFFWYITFNNVSKDADGNI
-423 PVSSESSASGPR
+423 ASGLNDYDTPTTFVKIDSGVQKYSFSSSTET
-435 WTGTASLLVDKD
+435 WEYYGYASLD
-447 SDIYNGS
+447 SLYNAAVNQ
-454 YYGDNML
+454 YVENYNHQDN
-461 VFPYEIAYNV
+461 VA
-471 FSGEGSGTAVGG
+471 
-483 IYLLNVKVNA
+483 
-493 DGSYDL
+493 
-499 SEVSTGTTSYYTD
+499 
-512 MNAFLAKEVNNRSE
+512 
-526 WYDITTAPFNW
+526 

>member
-23 TVNNAKENTKMKKH
+23 TVNNAKENTKMKKR
-37 NPAKVLVSIAAVA
+37 NPAKVLVPIAAVA

-61 RTPTIDVSKYMILS
+61 RTPTIDVSKYMTLS

-230 LDENSGLSNGDT
+230 LDKNSGLSNGDT
-242 VTLTVSADDTFLKN
+242 VTLTVHSNRDDFSDCIDKYGAMPQATEKTFTVEGLNEYVTSAD
-256 HEITLSETSKTLTV
+256 TLS
-270 SGLKEPE
+270 
-277 TIDPFEDSLLN
+277 DSVL
-288 IAVEGETVSGKLN
+288 
-301 ILIRGC
+301 
-307 APHLGVTVSSD
+307 
-318 LPADDPRS
+318 
-326 ALTYSVATESPEGG
+326 
-340 YAQGDVVTITATP
+340 
-353 KFSSDFTNSYILSRD
+353 
-368 SLEVSLENVPHY
+368 VSLQNQAEDVFKSY
-380 LSSADEVTPDL
+380 A
-391 LAQLKPLV
+391 AQRFSNGQTFK
-399 ENELNSSVDYG
+399 G
-410 MTYTS
+410 MTYLGNYILTPKNKDSWGDKDRIVLAYQVTVHHDYTS
-415 IWAADGSS
+415 ELNTTYDADDSFFWYITFNN
-423 PVSSESSASGPR
+423 VSKDANSNIASGLNDYDTPTTFVKIDSGVQKYSFSSSTKT
-435 WTGTASLLVDKD
+435 WEYYGYASLD
-447 SDIYNGS
+447 SLYNAAVNQ
-454 YYGDNML
+454 YVENYNHQDN
-461 VFPYEIAYNV
+461 VA
-471 FSGEGSGTAVGG
+471 
-483 IYLLNVKVNA
+483 
-493 DGSYDL
+493 
-499 SEVSTGTTSYYTD
+499 
-512 MNAFLAKEVNNRSE
+512 
-526 WYDITTAPFNW
+526 

>member
-23 TVNNAKENTKMKKH
+23 AVNNAKENTKMKKR

-61 RTPTIDVSKYMILS
+61 RTPTIDVSKYMTLS

-146 KTKNLSNG
+146 KTKGLSNG

-177 YSDIT
+177 YTDIT

-242 VTLTVSADDTFLKN
+242 VTLTVHSNRDDFSDCIDKYGAMPQATEKTFTVEGLNEYVTSAD
-256 HEITLSETSKTLTV
+256 TLS
-270 SGLKEPE
+270 
-277 TIDPFEDSLLN
+277 DSVL
-288 IAVEGETVSGKLN
+288 
-301 ILIRGC
+301 
-307 APHLGVTVSSD
+307 
-318 LPADDPRS
+318 
-326 ALTYSVATESPEGG
+326 
-340 YAQGDVVTITATP
+340 
-353 KFSSDFTNSYILSRD
+353 
-368 SLEVSLENVPHY
+368 VSLQNQAEDVFKSY
-380 LSSADEVTPDL
+380 A
-391 LAQLKPLV
+391 AQRFSNGQTFK
-399 ENELNSSVDYG
+399 G
-410 MTYTS
+410 MTYLGNYILTPKNKDSWGDKNRIALAYQVTVHHDYTS
-415 IWAADGSS
+415 ELNTTYDADDSFFWYITFNNVSKDADGNI
-423 PVSSESSASGPR
+423 ASGLNDYDTPTTFVKIDSGVQKYSFSSSTKT
-435 WTGTASLLVDKD
+435 WEYYGYASLD
-447 SDIYNGS
+447 SLYNAAVNQ
-454 YYGDNML
+454 YVENYNHQDN
-461 VFPYEIAYNV
+461 VA
-471 FSGEGSGTAVGG
+471 
-483 IYLLNVKVNA
+483 
-493 DGSYDL
+493 
-499 SEVSTGTTSYYTD
+499 
-512 MNAFLAKEVNNRSE
+512 
-526 WYDITTAPFNW
+526 

>member
-1 MICTHCGKEIQNGIT
+1 MICTYCGKEIQNGIT

-61 RTPTIDVSKYMILS
+61 RTPTIDVSKYMTLS

-146 KTKNLSNG
+146 KPKGLSNG

-177 YSDIT
+177 YTDIT

-242 VTLTVSADDTFLKN
+242 VTLTVHSNRDDFSDCIDKYGAMPQATEKTFTVEGLNEYVTSAD
-256 HEITLSETSKTLTV
+256 TLS
-270 SGLKEPE
+270 
-277 TIDPFEDSLLN
+277 DSVL
-288 IAVEGETVSGKLN
+288 
-301 ILIRGC
+301 
-307 APHLGVTVSSD
+307 
-318 LPADDPRS
+318 
-326 ALTYSVATESPEGG
+326 
-340 YAQGDVVTITATP
+340 
-353 KFSSDFTNSYILSRD
+353 
-368 SLEVSLENVPHY
+368 VSLQNQAEDVFKSY
-380 LSSADEVTPDL
+380 A
-391 LAQLKPLV
+391 AQRFSNGQTFK
-399 ENELNSSVDYG
+399 G
-410 MTYTS
+410 MTYLGNYILTPKNKDSWGDKDRIVLAYQVTVHHDYTS
-415 IWAADGSS
+415 ELNTTYDADDSFFWYITFNNVSKDADGNI
-423 PVSSESSASGPR
+423 ASGLNDYDTPTTFVKIDSGVQKYSFSSSTET
-435 WTGTASLLVDKD
+435 WEYYGYASLD
-447 SDIYNGS
+447 SLYNAAVNQ
-454 YYGDNML
+454 YVENYNHQDN
-461 VFPYEIAYNV
+461 VA
-471 FSGEGSGTAVGG
+471 
-483 IYLLNVKVNA
+483 
-493 DGSYDL
+493 
-499 SEVSTGTTSYYTD
+499 
-512 MNAFLAKEVNNRSE
+512 
-526 WYDITTAPFNW
+526 

>member
-23 TVNNAKENTKMKKH
+23 AVNNAKENTKMKKH
-37 NPAKVLVSIAAVA
+37 NPAKVLAPIAAVA

-61 RTPTIDVSKYMILS
+61 RTPTIDVSKYMTLS

-102 ATRFKK
+102 TTRFKK

-127 YDGYEADLFAET
+127 YDGYETDLFAET

-220 AAEAQGLYYT
+220 AAEAQGLDHT

-242 VTLTVSADDTFLKN
+242 VTLTVHSNRDDFSDCIDKYGAMPQATEKTFTVEGLNEYVTSAD
-256 HEITLSETSKTLTV
+256 TLS
-270 SGLKEPE
+270 
-277 TIDPFEDSLLN
+277 DSVL
-288 IAVEGETVSGKLN
+288 
-301 ILIRGC
+301 
-307 APHLGVTVSSD
+307 
-318 LPADDPRS
+318 
-326 ALTYSVATESPEGG
+326 
-340 YAQGDVVTITATP
+340 
-353 KFSSDFTNSYILSRD
+353 
-368 SLEVSLENVPHY
+368 VSLQNQAEDVFKSY
-380 LSSADEVTPDL
+380 A
-391 LAQLKPLV
+391 AQRFSNGQTFK
-399 ENELNSSVDYG
+399 G
-410 MTYTS
+410 MTYLGNYILTPKNKDSWGDKDRIVLAYQVTVHHDYTS
-415 IWAADGSS
+415 ELNTTYDADDSFFWYITFNNVSKDADGNI
-423 PVSSESSASGPR
+423 ASGLNDYDTPTTFVKIDSGVQKYSFSSSTET
-435 WTGTASLLVDKD
+435 WEYYGYASLD
-447 SDIYNGS
+447 SLYNAAVNQ
-454 YYGDNML
+454 YVENYNHQDN
-461 VFPYEIAYNV
+461 VA
-471 FSGEGSGTAVGG
+471 
-483 IYLLNVKVNA
+483 
-493 DGSYDL
+493 
-499 SEVSTGTTSYYTD
+499 
-512 MNAFLAKEVNNRSE
+512 
-526 WYDITTAPFNW
+526 